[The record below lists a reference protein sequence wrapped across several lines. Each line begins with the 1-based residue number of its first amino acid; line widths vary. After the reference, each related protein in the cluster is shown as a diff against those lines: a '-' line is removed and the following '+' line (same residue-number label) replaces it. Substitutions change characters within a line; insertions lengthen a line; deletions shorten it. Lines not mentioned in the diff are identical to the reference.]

1 VTSVFSV
8 VNMLAKRYFVSGDV
22 QGVGFRY
29 FVLRYV
35 HKSTHLKGFV
45 RNLYDGRVEVY
56 AEGEEPELHDLE
68 VTLRQGPQGS
78 WVQRLDVQNENPSGQ
93 YPDFKITFNQ

>member
-1 VTSVFSV
+1 MYARRF
-8 VNMLAKRYFVSGDV
+8 FVSGDV

-35 HKSTHLKGFV
+35 QKHSQLKGFV

-56 AEGEEPELHDLE
+56 AEGEEAELNELE
-68 VTLRQGPQGS
+68 STLRKGPQGS
-78 WVQRLDVQNENPSGQ
+78 WIRRLETGNENPTGQ
-93 YPDFKITFNQ
+93 YPDFRITFSSGG